1 MAWDTEKTQ
10 RLLLAAA
17 TQEFS
22 EYGLAGGR
30 IDRIA
35 DRAGVNKERIY
46 SYFGG
51 KDALFDA
58 ALAKELGDVASDV
71 PIEGHGPDA
80 VGDYAARLFDRIVA
94 RPELGRLMAWEGLTR
109 GADVTDFMPRDSH
122 CRDKVTSLLEVLPGI
137 SRESARQLLLT
148 IITLTD
154 GWAAF
159 PQLGLMYAGGDAQK
173 DARRE
178 AIRTLAILAAREL
191 AG

>member
-10 RLLLAAA
+10 RLLLEAA
-17 TQEFS
+17 TAEFS
-22 EYGLAGGR
+22 EHGLAGGR

-58 ALAKELGDVASDV
+58 ALAKELGDVAADV

-80 VGDYAARLFDRIVA
+80 VGDYAARLFDRIIE

-109 GADVTDFMPRDSH
+109 GAAVTAFAPRHEH
-122 CRDKVTSLLEVLPGI
+122 CRDKVAALLEVLPGI
-137 SRESARQLLLT
+137 SRDDARQLLLT

-154 GWAAF
+154 GWAVF
-159 PQLGLMYAGGDAQK
+159 PQLGLMFAGGDAHK

-178 AIRTLAILAAREL
+178 AIRTLATLAAREF